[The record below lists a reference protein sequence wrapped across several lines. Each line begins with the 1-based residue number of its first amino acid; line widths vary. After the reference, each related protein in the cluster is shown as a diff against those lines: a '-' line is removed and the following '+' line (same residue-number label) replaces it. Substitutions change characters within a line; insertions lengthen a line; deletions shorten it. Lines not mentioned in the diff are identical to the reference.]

1 MSLETIVNTEKGQK
15 HEKAKE
21 LLDRYKKD
29 VKPDYSAARK
39 WRDDHESSDAIV
51 GHSIHLHNPTFTK
64 NLIGNSISGE
74 THFDLSD
81 NASKRSHQECEQTE
95 QEFPEKRAK
104 INQPPCTPV
113 TPPHQIK
120 SSGVSRTFPLE
131 TSGEIPL
138 YDELSADET
147 KEADPEFV
155 NYDNYDNDP
164 DYVYSTEPPSCD
176 DDDDTV
182 VDDSTN
188 NPNDKIYVDE
198 EVFTESELDEIRE
211 YNFKSMPEMP
221 KDLLTYLNSFRVSN
235 IPDLRNAILKS
246 QQWDSPYNRQ
256 THFDHDWIRNTMYN
270 LLHEYESG
278 SLEKDHLELWLLIHI
293 WSFIDRVFGNVDGVE
308 ATRSESSSRASS
320 NRKNR
325 NRTVSAIVSMKRK
338 IMGRRGDLII
348 RKVSTEYGCSEAGKS
363 YEAVGME
370 ENKIR
375 KLQSI
380 GFIHSGLMI
389 LLLRLDSPAGYTCR
403 ITRTKMLEIP
413 SQIMQF
419 GSKIL
424 PIIVLAWKAKMI
436 VKDTIEFVEQKQYL
450 ENEED
455 TDDQLQSLQNS
466 CEFSPPRK
474 KVYQAIA
481 SDSPNKKNK
490 PRKRI
495 ISKNKSKK

>member
-182 VDDSTN
+182 VDDSRLRSKIDLAEFERTYSKM
-188 NPNDKIYVDE
+188 NDSNKWTLSTGKIVEDA
-198 EVFTESELDEIRE
+198 L
-211 YNFKSMPEMP
+211 YNFGIKC
-221 KDLLTYLNSFRVSN
+221 R
-235 IPDLRNAILKS
+235 
-246 QQWDSPYNRQ
+246 
-256 THFDHDWIRNTMYN
+256 
-270 LLHEYESG
+270 HEQS
-278 SLEKDHLELWLLIHI
+278 
-293 WSFIDRVFGNVDGVE
+293 
-308 ATRSESSSRASS
+308 
-320 NRKNR
+320 
-325 NRTVSAIVSMKRK
+325 KR
-338 IMGRRGDLII
+338 
-348 RKVSTEYGCSEAGKS
+348 
-363 YEAVGME
+363 
-370 ENKIR
+370 
-375 KLQSI
+375 
-380 GFIHSGLMI
+380 
-389 LLLRLDSPAGYTCR
+389 
-403 ITRTKMLEIP
+403 
-413 SQIMQF
+413 
-419 GSKIL
+419 
-424 PIIVLAWKAKMI
+424 
-436 VKDTIEFVEQKQYL
+436 
-450 ENEED
+450 
-455 TDDQLQSLQNS
+455 
-466 CEFSPPRK
+466 
-474 KVYQAIA
+474 
-481 SDSPNKKNK
+481 
-490 PRKRI
+490 
-495 ISKNKSKK
+495 